1 MVASQKILVIED
13 HEQLNA
19 MICRALHRAG
29 FWAHGLLSAE
39 EVSESPEL
47 HDVDIFLVDWNL
59 PGEDGASLI
68 KRLRKGF
75 PNAGIV
81 LLTAREGA
89 TNQIQGYLSG
99 ADLYLS
105 KPIKTDE
112 LVQALVALGMRRGQ
126 PSDLTGN
133 SPEATIVLNRS
144 HRHLEFDGRIV
155 PLSMIE
161 IKMLAS
167 FLAAPSGVLE
177 VWQLIEMMS
186 ASGYSETNRALEVQV
201 SRLRKKLSTLS
212 LHPNP
217 LPFIRGGSYRLN
229 CKMAV
234 V

>member
-1 MVASQKILVIED
+1 MIED

-19 MICRALHRAG
+19 MVCGALQKAG
-29 FWAHGLLSAE
+29 FLAYGLLSAE

-112 LVQALVALGMRRGQ
+112 LVEALVALSMRRGQ
-126 PSDLTGN
+126 LSNDAEN
-133 SPEATIVLNRS
+133 SQETTIILNRS
-144 HRHLEFDGRIV
+144 KRQLEFEGQVV
-155 PLSMIE
+155 PLTMIE
-161 IKMLAS
+161 LKMLAG
-167 FLAAPSGVLE
+167 FMAAPSGTLE

-186 ASGYSETNRALEVQV
+186 ANGYAETSRALEVQV
-201 SRLRKKLSTLS
+201 SRLRKKLTTLAFY
-212 LHPNP
+212 PNP
-217 LPFIRGGSYRLN
+217 LTFMRGGSYQLVCN
-229 CKMAV
+229 IV
-234 V
+234 IV